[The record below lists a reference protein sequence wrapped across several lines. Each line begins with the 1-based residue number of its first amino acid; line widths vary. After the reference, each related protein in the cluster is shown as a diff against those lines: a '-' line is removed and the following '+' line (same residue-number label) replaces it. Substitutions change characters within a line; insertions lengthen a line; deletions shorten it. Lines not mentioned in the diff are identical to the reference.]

1 MLGIRMLYDQFK
13 NKDVEMEIINM
24 LKNEVG
30 IGSLAKVTTMIQ
42 DYKFSENLN
51 AEKSTI
57 FRNNI
62 SFNFQITLITSGAW
76 QVQDLKNNKKLVPP
90 ELMRAVE
97 VFET

>member
-1 MLGIRMLYDQFK
+1 
-13 NKDVEMEIINM
+13 MEIINM

-30 IGSLAKVTTMIQ
+30 IASLAKVSIMIQ

-51 AEKSTI
+51 SEKASV

-62 SFNFQITLITSGAW
+62 PFNFQITLITSGAW

-97 VFET
+97 VF